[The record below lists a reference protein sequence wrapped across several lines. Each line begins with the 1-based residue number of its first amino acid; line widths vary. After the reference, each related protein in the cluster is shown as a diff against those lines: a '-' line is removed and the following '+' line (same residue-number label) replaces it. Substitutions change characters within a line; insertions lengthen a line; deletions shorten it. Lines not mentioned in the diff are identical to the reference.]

1 MWRPHFSHM
10 SGIEFSFQALEV
22 NPWASAVVTN
32 HYLTSKLRDA
42 HPESHGNAQ
51 GEKADAP

>member
-1 MWRPHFSHM
+1 MWRPHFSHVPE
-10 SGIEFSFQALEV
+10 IDFSFQALEV